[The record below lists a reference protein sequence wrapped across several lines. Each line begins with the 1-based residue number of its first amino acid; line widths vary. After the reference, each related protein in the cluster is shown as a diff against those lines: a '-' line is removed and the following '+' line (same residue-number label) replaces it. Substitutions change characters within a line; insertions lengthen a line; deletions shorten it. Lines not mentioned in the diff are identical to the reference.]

1 VFLAKFRFQQ
11 SQNQISFKPKKTTGI
26 QQKKESNNCIR
37 KFEMLFH
44 EYLNILCVIVIQ
56 NLPKQFN
63 AILS

>member
-26 QQKKESNNCIR
+26 QQKKEERNNCIR

-44 EYLNILCVIVIQ
+44 E
-56 NLPKQFN
+56 
-63 AILS
+63 